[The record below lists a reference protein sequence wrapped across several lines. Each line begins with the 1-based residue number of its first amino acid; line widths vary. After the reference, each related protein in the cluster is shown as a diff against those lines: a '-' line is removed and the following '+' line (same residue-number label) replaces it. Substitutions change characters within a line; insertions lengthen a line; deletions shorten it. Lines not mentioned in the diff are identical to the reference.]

1 MSSSRLLVVHSTLT
15 LFSVYGSL
23 GVTSVPEVDDW
34 RSLTINDSYIVAAS
48 DGVFENQSPQD
59 VCDLLWLVQSHV
71 TAWSEMPS
79 SCSYSIADC
88 IIDAA
93 FEKGSMDNMA
103 VVLVPVQSIPFL
115 QSHERSLDG
124 EQLRDVSNIKE
135 MPGGSFFCFFC
146 NEFFFIFILFITTT
160 KYYFFFV
167 VEAITLLYFI
177 LSCHFYLYN
186 SCLET
191 FSSI

>member
-15 LFSVYGSL
+15 LFTVYGSL

-59 VCDLLWLVQSHV
+59 VCDLLWLVQRHV
-71 TAWSEMPS
+71 TAWSEIPS

-124 EQLRDVSNIKE
+124 ELLKDVSNIRE
-135 MPGGSFFCFFC
+135 MAGGSFCRFSCTVFFL
-146 NEFFFIFILFITTT
+146 IFILFITTT
-160 KYYFFFV
+160 NIISFLWWKLLHLC
-167 VEAITLLYFI
+167 TLF
-177 LSCHFYLYN
+177 
-186 SCLET
+186 
-191 FSSI
+191 